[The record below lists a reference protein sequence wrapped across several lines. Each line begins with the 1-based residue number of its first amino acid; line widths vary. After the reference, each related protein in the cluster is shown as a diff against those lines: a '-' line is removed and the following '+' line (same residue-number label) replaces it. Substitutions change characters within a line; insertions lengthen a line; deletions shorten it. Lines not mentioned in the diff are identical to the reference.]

1 MAKQNGKYNG
11 PNWTS
16 PVGVRTIEADQSL
29 QCVITIMI
37 TITRLTRHAFSHWG
51 SSPFLKH
58 VSKLGS
64 FFRGY
69 WSCKITIGNIQN
81 NIFTKIESNVQM
93 SDKVILD
100 CIGFALIFSMIDP
113 KNLHQFSTNQIQLK
127 PNAIWSPAFS
137 RTSGTLP
144 VSYYLHVIFSF
155 ALIGCACSGFSS
167 LTRNRNVP
175 HNRSLSMNHYG
186 RAS

>member
-100 CIGFALIFSMIDP
+100 CIGFAL
-113 KNLHQFSTNQIQLK
+113 T
-127 PNAIWSPAFS
+127 
-137 RTSGTLP
+137 
-144 VSYYLHVIFSF
+144 
-155 ALIGCACSGFSS
+155 
-167 LTRNRNVP
+167 
-175 HNRSLSMNHYG
+175 
-186 RAS
+186 